1 MTEVAVVLIALLAV
15 ILGAGIW
22 IGLALMATGGIALM
36 IFRSMPVE
44 ALLGQIVWN
53 TTTLSELVSLPLFV
67 LMAEILFRTKL
78 AASMFDGLAPWT
90 SRLPGRLLHI
100 NVLACTMFA
109 AVSGSSAA
117 TAATVGRI
125 TLDELEKRGY
135 DRKLAI
141 GSLAGAGTLGFL
153 IPPSIVMIVYGVLSN
168 TSILKLFIAG
178 VLPGL
183 ALALLFM
190 GWIVVKAKLDP
201 RVAPLDAERIGWPA
215 RLRSL
220 PKLLPILALIGVI
233 IGSMYAGWASPNEAA
248 IVGVIGSLIIA
259 GIQRTLT
266 RRHFFDALM
275 GTVKITCMIGLIL
288 AGAAFLSSAVGF
300 LGIANQVAA
309 GIAAL
314 GLGKFGLILLLLL
327 IYGILGC
334 FLDGISCIV
343 MTIPITLPLVVA
355 AGFDP
360 IWFGVF
366 LVVAV
371 EMSQVTPPVGFNLY
385 VLQGLSGES
394 MGVVAKAALPF
405 FVIMVL
411 FAILLAVFP
420 GMVMWA
426 PNNISL
432 RG

>member
-1 MTEVAVVLIALLAV
+1 MTEVAIVLIVVLAV
-15 ILGAGIW
+15 VLGAGIW
-22 IGLALMATGGIALM
+22 IGMALMATGGIALM
-36 IFRSMPVE
+36 LFRSMPVE

-53 TTTLSELVSLPLFV
+53 TVTLSELVSLPLFV

-100 NVLACTMFA
+100 NVLACTLFA

-125 TLDELEKRGY
+125 TLDELAKRGY
-135 DRKLAI
+135 DRKLSI

-178 VLPGL
+178 VAPGL
-183 ALALLFM
+183 MLAVLFM
-190 GWIVVKAKLDP
+190 GWIAARAKLDP
-201 RVAPLDAERIGWPA
+201 SLAPIETGRVGWRE

-220 PKLLPILALIGVI
+220 PKLLPVLLLIGAI

-248 IVGVIGSLIIA
+248 IIGVLGSLAIA

-275 GTVKITCMIGLIL
+275 GTVMITCMIGLIL

-309 GIAAL
+309 GITGL
-314 GLGKFGLILLLLL
+314 GLGKFGLVLLLLL
-327 IYGILGC
+327 IYVILGC

-343 MTIPITLPLVVA
+343 MTIPITLPLIVA

-360 IWFGVF
+360 IWFGIF
-366 LVVAV
+366 LVITV
-371 EMSQVTPPVGFNLY
+371 EMAQVTPPVGFNLY

-394 MGVVAKAALPF
+394 MGAVAKAALPF
-405 FVIMVL
+405 FFIMVL
-411 FAILLAVFP
+411 FALLLAIFP
-420 GMVMWA
+420 DLVMWV
-426 PNNISL
+426 PNHITL

>member
-1 MTEVAVVLIALLAV
+1 MTEVAVILIVLLAV

-53 TTTLSELVSLPLFV
+53 TVTLSELVSLPLFV

-100 NVLACTMFA
+100 NVLACTLFA

-125 TLDELEKRGY
+125 TLEELEKRGY
-135 DRKLAI
+135 DRKLSI

-183 ALALLFM
+183 MLAMLFI
-190 GWIVVKAKLDP
+190 GWIMLRAKLDP
-201 RVAPLDAERIGWPA
+201 SVAPLAEGRVGW
-215 RLRSL
+215 RERFRSL
-220 PKLLPILALIGVI
+220 PKLLPVLLLIGAI

-248 IVGVIGSLIIA
+248 IIGVLGSLIIA
-259 GIQRTLT
+259 ATQRTLT

-275 GTVKITCMIGLIL
+275 GTTMITCMIGLIL

-309 GIAAL
+309 GINGL
-314 GLGKFGLILLLLL
+314 GLGKFGLVLLLLL
-327 IYGILGC
+327 IYGIL
-334 FLDGISCIV
+334 
-343 MTIPITLPLVVA
+343 
-355 AGFDP
+355 
-360 IWFGVF
+360 
-366 LVVAV
+366 
-371 EMSQVTPPVGFNLY
+371 
-385 VLQGLSGES
+385 
-394 MGVVAKAALPF
+394 
-405 FVIMVL
+405 
-411 FAILLAVFP
+411 
-420 GMVMWA
+420 
-426 PNNISL
+426 
-432 RG
+432 